1 MARLAGRPRY
11 HYLGAAEERLPLAVN
26 FIQWSFTRAAGS
38 MAKLIAGETAV
49 RAAKQAIQIL
59 GGDGYTRNCPV
70 ERWHRDA

>member
-1 MARLAGRPRY
+1 
-11 HYLGAAEERLPLAVN
+11 
-26 FIQWSFTRAAGS
+26 